1 MARKQRQRQALR
13 VLNRNAAGIDIGA
26 NEHWVAVPAD
36 RDPEP
41 VRRFAAFTGD
51 LVALAEWLRRCGVTS
66 VVMEAT
72 GVYWIPLF
80 QILETRGF
88 EVKLVNAKHVRHVPG
103 RKTDQRDCQWLQEL
117 HSYGLL
123 SASFRPENDI
133 CVLRAYL
140 RHRDNVIR
148 AAAQQVQLM
157 QKSLIQMNVL
167 LHNVISDITGLTGRK
182 ILDDILR
189 GERDPMVLA
198 AHRHPRIRAT
208 SEEIARSLHG
218 DYREEHLFTLRQA
231 VESYDFFGRQLRECD
246 ESILKV
252 LRQFEPKLPP
262 EATPPPSTSSHHKPQ
277 RNEPPVEFGGIL
289 YRLLGVDMTQVPGVQ
304 ASTAITIVSEIG
316 LDVSKFRSEKQF
328 SSWLG
333 LSPSPKISGGKRL
346 GEERRRIRNRVAQAL
361 RIAATSLQR
370 SPTALGAFF
379 RRMRF
384 RLGPAK
390 AIKATAHKLARILY
404 RLLRYGTAYVETGQ
418 QAYEEQFRTRQI
430 KGLQR
435 RAQDLGFTLVPRPE
449 GELVS

>member
-252 LRQFEPKLPP
+252 LRRFEPKLPP

-316 LDVSKFRSEKQF
+316 LDVSKFSSEKQF

-435 RAQDLGFTLVPRPE
+435 RAHDLGFTLVQRPE

>member
-1 MARKQRQRQALR
+1 VAPKQRRRQSLR
-13 VLNRNAAGIDIGA
+13 VLNRNAAGIDIGS
-26 NEHWVAVPAD
+26 NEHWVAVPPD

-41 VRRFAAFTGD
+41 IRRFAAFTGD
-51 LVALAEWLRRCGVTS
+51 LVALADWLRQCGVTS

-103 RKTDQRDCQWLQEL
+103 RKSDQRDCQWLQEL

-189 GERDPMVLA
+189 GERDPLVLA
-198 AHRHPRIRAT
+198 AHRHSRIRAT
-208 SEEIARSLHG
+208 SDEIARSLHG

-246 ESILKV
+246 ESIRKV
-252 LRQFEPKLPP
+252 LTRFEPKLPP
-262 EATPPPSTSSHHKPQ
+262 EAMPPPSTSSHHKPQ

-304 ASTAITIVSEIG
+304 TSTAITIVSEIG

-333 LSPSPKISGGKRL
+333 VSPSPKISGGKRL
-346 GEERRRIRNRVAQAL
+346 GEEPRRIRNRVAQAL

-418 QAYEEQFRTRQI
+418 QAYEEQFRARQL

-435 RAQDLGFTLVPRPE
+435 RAQDLGFTLVPRAE
-449 GELVS
+449 GGLVS